1 MVAKTRAMAFAL
13 ALAFVAVVS
22 VIEGALAQASPAYV
36 TVATDGTPT
45 SARTLGRDEYAYFQ
59 FSLSAKNDVDVTVD
73 VLDGDADLFVLRPC
87 VNAADCARVPSDAAY
102 DYPSVHA
109 HGRDEVFVR
118 GADLDENLDVALSAA
133 QTTALNSIFDKC
145 CDATRSC
152 TFWKAQR
159 RLSIDPCHS
168 RFARCDADNETT
180 MLNLSAQNMA
190 CELDASDVAPFGPS
204 LRRLWL
210 NSNGDSFTL
219 ANNGSSIGI
228 LSALPTLESL
238 DVSFVDLDGVDAS
251 ALCAHVNLISI
262 EAISS
267 NVTGNFPSCLLNK
280 QNLQVV
286 HMAGNYMTGTL
297 PALTSTTLRTL
308 DVRLQKSAESIAGS
322 IPPSYVSASSKLE
335 HLMLTGLKLS
345 GSIPAFDS
353 NTRLRWVYLSHNDL
367 TGSIPSSLGAA
378 SYATH
383 VAIDHN
389 ALSGDVP
396 PGVYD
401 NPNRTQVLL
410 NSNALTKLSVVS
422 THASPGASLG

>member
-1 MVAKTRAMAFAL
+1 MVAKTRAFAFAF

-22 VIEGALAQASPAYV
+22 VIEGASAQASPVYE
-36 TVATDGTPT
+36 TVATNGNFT

-73 VLDGDADLFVLRPC
+73 VLDGDADLYVLRPC

-102 DYPSVHA
+102 DYLSVHG

-118 GADLDENLDVALSAA
+118 GADLDENLDVGSSGSTKYFRIGVHGWSAHGSTFKLAVTEVPNDRALSTA
-133 QTTALNSIFDKC
+133 QTTALDSIFDKC

-152 TFWKAQR
+152 TFWKAHR
-159 RLSIDPCHS
+159 ALSIDPCHS
-168 RFARCDADNETT
+168 RFARCDARNETT
-180 MLNLSAQNMA
+180 MLDLSAENMA

-251 ALCAHVNLISI
+251 ALCAHTNLTSI

-267 NVTGNFPSCLLNK
+267 NVKGNFPSCLLNK

-335 HLMLTGLKLS
+335 HLMLNGLKLS
-345 GSIPAFDS
+345 G
-353 NTRLRWVYLSHNDL
+353 
-367 TGSIPSSLGAA
+367 
-378 SYATH
+378 
-383 VAIDHN
+383 
-389 ALSGDVP
+389 
-396 PGVYD
+396 
-401 NPNRTQVLL
+401 
-410 NSNALTKLSVVS
+410 
-422 THASPGASLG
+422 